1 MSEAGIKDTTPPKK
15 SLFNMSLVAVA
26 GQVGCLTTVLVVGS
40 LLLGLW
46 LDNLL
51 GTKPIFMI
59 VLLVGSVPVT
69 VVMMLWIVRRVT
81 TRIAENSEQTQPAV
95 QESNSVQEE

>member
-1 MSEAGIKDTTPPKK
+1 
-15 SLFNMSLVAVA
+15 MSLAAVA

-51 GTKPIFMI
+51 GTKPTFMI

-81 TRIAENSEQTQPAV
+81 TRIASNQEQAQPPV
-95 QESNSVQEE
+95 QESESVQEE